1 MTATISK
8 SNLKA
13 KMLEIF
19 RELEATGG
27 EITVT
32 DLGRPVL
39 KIMPIQPKYSI
50 EDLFGDVQGQVI

>member
-50 EDLFGDVQGQVI
+50 EDL